1 MLGNFLSC
9 SKGVKDSFKV
19 QEGRCDFPQD
29 ATAEKGLITPGREN
43 LLVFLELWQVPLELR
58 QGPQGPARVDS
69 GKANLHASC
78 KAPLKIP
85 LQSVTGHVSSSGAE
99 AGT

>member
-1 MLGNFLSC
+1 MLGDFLSC
-9 SKGVKDSFKV
+9 SKGVKDHFEV

-29 ATAEKGLITPGREN
+29 TTAQKGLITPGREN
-43 LLVFLELWQVPLELR
+43 LLVFLELWQVPLEL
-58 QGPQGPARVDS
+58 QWGPQGPSRVDS

-78 KAPLKIP
+78 KAPLKSP

-99 AGT
+99 ART